1 MNMERNYK
9 IIIIDD
15 EKGILSTYKEYFDK
29 RGFIVDTACDGSE
42 GFEKLSEGEFDV
54 AIIDIKMPKMDG
66 IELTG
71 KIREKGIDTSLII
84 LTGHGGEEEA
94 INAVNLGVDAW
105 FGKAE
110 IEMNKLLDK
119 VKELSEGV
127 PLDEI
132 RRLLSVIPDED

>member
-1 MNMERNYK
+1 MERNHK

-15 EKGILSTYKEYFDK
+15 EDEILSIYKSYFCK

-42 GFEKLSEGEFDV
+42 GFKKLSEGEFDV

-66 IELTG
+66 IELIG
-71 KIREKGIDTSLII
+71 KVKEEGIDTSLII

-94 INAVNLGVDAW
+94 INALNLGTDFW
-105 FGKAE
+105 FGKSG